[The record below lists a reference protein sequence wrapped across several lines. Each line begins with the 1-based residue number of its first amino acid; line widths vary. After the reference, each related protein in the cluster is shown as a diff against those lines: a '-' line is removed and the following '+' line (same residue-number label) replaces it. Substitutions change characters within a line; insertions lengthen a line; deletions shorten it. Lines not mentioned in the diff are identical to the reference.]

1 MNGIAAP
8 QPNKLPAP
16 RLLAAYQPLPWQVA
30 AWRDTS
36 PTMLLT
42 GSAGGG
48 KSRIAA
54 EKVHGYLLK
63 YPGAAGLVLRKVRV
77 SLTNS
82 TVEQL
87 KRNVIGRDQRVT
99 HVGSKS
105 RFEYRNGSML
115 IYAGLEDEEQR
126 ERLRSIG
133 PDGGVD
139 IAWMEE
145 ATEFVEAD
153 YNAVGARLRGRA
165 APWRQLILGCNPD
178 APTHWIYRRL
188 IQGQQATVYYSN
200 AVDNAYNPADYLDRL
215 NQLTGIDGDRLAR
228 GLWVQAEGLV
238 YDTWS
243 DGPAGGNVTEAAD
256 FVLDA
261 GDVYWAVDDG
271 YTGKLDPVTKTF
283 TADSHPRVFLLVQE
297 RRDGTLCVFAEHY
310 ALQTLE
316 APHIEQVL
324 ALGYPL
330 PEAAIVDKSAAT
342 LKGHLHTFGIATING
357 APSVEESI
365 KVLRGMLAVDANG
378 RRRVLVHPRCIH
390 LRREFA
396 SYIRDPA
403 TEKPVKQFDH
413 GCDCLRYMAFVKRL
427 E

>member
-1 MNGIAAP
+1 MIGATPRQLNKRPVIAP
-8 QPNKLPAP
+8 
-16 RLLAAYQPLPWQVA
+16 YTPLPWQVA
-30 AWRDTS
+30 PWRDTS
-36 PTMLLT
+36 PTVLLT

-63 YPGAAGLVLRKVRV
+63 YPGATGLVLRKVRV

-82 TVEQL
+82 TVEQF
-87 KRNVIGRDQRVT
+87 KRNIIGPDPSVR
-99 HVGSKS
+99 HVASKS

-145 ATEFVEAD
+145 ATEFEEAD
-153 YNAVGARLRGRA
+153 FNAAGARLRGRA
-165 APWRQLILGCNPD
+165 APWRQLLLSCNPD

-188 IQGQQATVYYSN
+188 IQGGQARVYYSTAAEN
-200 AVDNAYNPADYLDRL
+200 TYNPLDYLVRL
-215 NQLTGIDGDRLAR
+215 SELTGIDGDRLGR

-243 DGPAGGNVTEAAD
+243 DGPPDGNVTDAAD
-256 FVLDA
+256 YEA
-261 GDVYWAVDDG
+261 GAGPIYWAVDDG
-271 YTGKLDPVTKTF
+271 YTGKIDPVTKTF

-297 RRDGTLCVFAEHY
+297 RHDGRLCVFAESF
-310 ALQTLE
+310 AVQLLE
-316 APHIEQVL
+316 DPHIKDVL
-324 ALGYPL
+324 ALPYPV
-330 PEAAIVDKSAAT
+330 PEAAIVDKSAAS
-342 LKGHLHTFGIATING
+342 LKGHLHTFDIATING

-365 KVLRGMLAVDANG
+365 KVLRGMLAADANG

-390 LRREFA
+390 TRREFA
-396 SYIRDPA
+396 SYVRDPA
-403 TEKPVKQFDH
+403 TAKPVKQYDH
-413 GCDCLRYMAFVKRL
+413 GPDALRYIGWVKRL